1 MVRMCWLYFNR
12 AGSELMIAGELQSL
26 AKARGLGQVPL
37 QDEPLSRHTSYRVG
51 GPADFYT
58 VIRNEHQLCGWVVL
72 AREIKLPCLIMG
84 RGTNLLV
91 ADKGFRGL
99 VVENRALDFAIDDTS
114 DTVHAEAGVPV
125 AALARETA
133 ARGYAGLEWAIG
145 IPGTIGGAIV
155 SNAGAFDGS
164 MADVVRRVSILD
176 QAGQIRELTPRE
188 LSLGYRTSRFREE
201 ASRGEAILSANL
213 SLAPESTE
221 VLRRRMIAYDSL
233 RRERQPTKPSA
244 GSVFKNPPGLFAG
257 QLIEEAGL
265 KGKAIGEAQV
275 SPKHANYI
283 VNLGSAKAEDV
294 QRLISLIRE
303 EIWTRFDVQLEL
315 EIELVGEWGNGRV
328 H

>member
-1 MVRMCWLYFNR
+1 
-12 AGSELMIAGELQSL
+12 MIAGELQSL

-72 AREIKLPCLIMG
+72 AREIELPCLIMG

-188 LSLGYRTSRFREE
+188 LSLGYRTSRFREK

-265 KGKAIGEAQV
+265 KGRAIGEAQV
-275 SPKHANYI
+275 SSKHANYI

-303 EIWTRFDVQLEL
+303 EIWMRFDVQLEL

>member
-1 MVRMCWLYFNR
+1 MCWLYFNR

-37 QDEPLSRHTSYRVG
+37 QEEPLSRHTSFRIG

-72 AREIKLPCLIMG
+72 AREIELPCLIMG

-188 LSLGYRTSRFREE
+188 LSLGYRTSRFREK
-201 ASRGEAILSANL
+201 ASREEAILSANL

-265 KGKAIGEAQV
+265 KGRAIGEAQV
-275 SPKHANYI
+275 SSKHANYI

-303 EIWTRFDVQLEL
+303 EIWMRFDVQLEL

>member
-1 MVRMCWLYFNR
+1 MCWLYFNR

-188 LSLGYRTSRFREE
+188 LSLGYRTSRFREK
-201 ASRGEAILSANL
+201 ASREEAILSANL

-303 EIWTRFDVQLEL
+303 EIWMRFDVQLEL

>member
-1 MVRMCWLYFNR
+1 
-12 AGSELMIAGELQSL
+12 
-26 AKARGLGQVPL
+26 
-37 QDEPLSRHTSYRVG
+37 
-51 GPADFYT
+51 
-58 VIRNEHQLCGWVVL
+58 
-72 AREIKLPCLIMG
+72 
-84 RGTNLLV
+84 V

-125 AALARETA
+125 AVLARETA

-188 LSLGYRTSRFREE
+188 LSLGYRTSRFREK
-201 ASRGEAILSANL
+201 ASREEAILSANL

-265 KGKAIGEAQV
+265 KGRAIGEAQV
-275 SPKHANYI
+275 SSKHANYI